1 MHPLQ
6 PEIDRLQ
13 RLQTLRCLTPS
24 DPSPQRADATHIERD
39 GRSLL
44 LFGANDYLGLSH
56 HPAVKAAAV
65 SAIRKFGVG
74 AGASRLL
81 SGNRSLYA
89 TLESR
94 LAQLKGTESAL
105 LFATG
110 YMANVGALGALIGS
124 EGLILSDRL
133 NHASLIEG
141 ARLSKG
147 LFRLY
152 PHQDV
157 DQLKKYLARRKTTQR
172 AFILTEGVFSMEGDI
187 APLPDLLAL
196 AEQYDATL
204 YLDDAHATGVL
215 GPQGEGTCAHFNL
228 QSPRILQM
236 GTLSK
241 ALGSLGGF
249 LAVDAVTVQ
258 YLINKARTFVYT
270 TALPPPI
277 LAAALAALDVLRTD
291 DARRLR
297 LRENIAYFRTELQK
311 LGFNKPGF
319 NAGAGETPIVPL
331 YVGGSEMAQRLS
343 QTLLEAGFYVPAIR
357 PPTVPDGTSRLRI
370 SLMADHTR
378 PQMDRLLLALK
389 EAGSALGLLD

>member
-6 PEIDRLQ
+6 PEIDKLQ
-13 RLQTLRCLTPS
+13 RQQTLRRLTPS
-24 DPSPQRADATHIERD
+24 DPSPQCADATQIERD
-39 GRSLL
+39 GKSLL
-44 LFGANDYLGLSH
+44 LFGANDYLGLSR
-56 HPAVKAAAV
+56 HPAVAAAAI
-65 SAIRKFGVG
+65 SAIQKFGVG

-81 SGNRSLYA
+81 SGNCSLYA

-94 LAQLKGTESAL
+94 LSQLKGTESAL
-105 LFATG
+105 LFTTG

-124 EGLILSDRL
+124 EDLILSDRL

-152 PHQDV
+152 PHQDL
-157 DQLKKYLARRKTTQR
+157 DPLKKHLARRKTTQR

-187 APLPDLLAL
+187 TPLPDLLAL
-196 AEQYDATL
+196 AEAYDATI

-228 QSPRILQM
+228 RSPRILQM

-249 LAVDAVTVQ
+249 LATDAVTVQ
-258 YLINKARTFVYT
+258 YLLNKARTFVYT
-270 TALPPPI
+270 TALPPPV
-277 LAAALAALDVLRTD
+277 LAAALAALDILRTD
-291 DARRLR
+291 DPRRRR
-297 LRENIAYFRTELQK
+297 LRENIVYFRTELQK
-311 LGFNKPGF
+311 LGFDV
-319 NAGAGETPIVPL
+319 GAGETPIVPL
-331 YVGGSEMAQRLS
+331 YVGESEMAQQFSQRL
-343 QTLLEAGFYVPAIR
+343 LDAGFYVPAIR
-357 PPTVPDGTSRLRI
+357 PPTVPSFTSRLRI

-378 PQMDRLLLALK
+378 PQMDSLLLALR
-389 EAGSALGLLD
+389 ETGSALGLIP